1 VAELA
6 AVDISAACPAATC
19 SSAGSCASNDSGEK
33 TCIFSSCVNGACR
46 SQTIVAVQGQ
56 PCPQSA
62 CTSDGQC
69 GGGSKF
75 CTYNKCYDGM
85 CLSTTTTV
93 ASNKQ
98 CPHDKCTGDS
108 DCGGSSGGPIF
119 DDLGI

>member
-1 VAELA
+1 
-6 AVDISAACPAATC
+6 
-19 SSAGSCASNDSGEK
+19 
-33 TCIFSSCVNGACR
+33 
-46 SQTIVAVQGQ
+46 VAVQGQ

>member
-1 VAELA
+1 
-6 AVDISAACPAATC
+6 
-19 SSAGSCASNDSGEK
+19 
-33 TCIFSSCVNGACR
+33 
-46 SQTIVAVQGQ
+46 
-56 PCPQSA
+56 
-62 CTSDGQC
+62 
-69 GGGSKF
+69 
-75 CTYNKCYDGM
+75 M